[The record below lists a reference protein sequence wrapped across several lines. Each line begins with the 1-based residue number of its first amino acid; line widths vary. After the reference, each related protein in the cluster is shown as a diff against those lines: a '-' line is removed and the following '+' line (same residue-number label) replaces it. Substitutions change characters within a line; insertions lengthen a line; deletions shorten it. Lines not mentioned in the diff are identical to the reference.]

1 VIAESSGF
9 SWEAVTAVGTFALAG
24 ATAILALSTR
34 RVARATQDEV
44 RTQWRPV
51 LIPAFDSETDPAVG
65 YNRDARLLV
74 VRIRNGGRGPALY
87 IRTHLDPGGISPR
100 NWSLGSLAAGEEI
113 TLSFDGV
120 YDLGSNA
127 QVLLDY
133 RDLAERTYSSALVL
147 TEVAGVWRFY
157 DVHVFD
163 GTTVT
168 ALGDAVYPQT
178 GLRDVRP
185 RPKPTFIERIRA
197 SVASFRNQ

>member
-1 VIAESSGF
+1 M
-9 SWEAVTAVGTFALAG
+9 
-24 ATAILALSTR
+24 
-34 RVARATQDEV
+34 
-44 RTQWRPV
+44 
-51 LIPAFDSETDPAVG
+51 
-65 YNRDARLLV
+65 
-74 VRIRNGGRGPALY
+74 
-87 IRTHLDPGGISPR
+87 
-100 NWSLGSLAAGEEI
+100 
-113 TLSFDGV
+113 
-120 YDLGSNA
+120 
-127 QVLLDY
+127 LLDY

-197 SVASFRNQ
+197 SVATFRNQ